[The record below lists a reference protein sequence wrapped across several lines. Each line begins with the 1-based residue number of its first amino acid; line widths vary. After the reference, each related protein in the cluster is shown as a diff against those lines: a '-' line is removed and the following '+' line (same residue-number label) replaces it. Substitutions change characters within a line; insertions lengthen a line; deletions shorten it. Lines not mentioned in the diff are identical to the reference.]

1 MSFQPPRPRK
11 LYLIVGVPAPAHKQH
26 AVCPK
31 SWRAAADS
39 GRNVRSEQFYGA
51 QMLVA
56 SSSNKPPSGRFHG
69 PGRRGHAL
77 DRHER
82 VPIVIREG
90 HVVHDAALR
99 CQARQLL
106 PEGSR

>member
-1 MSFQPPRPRK
+1 
-11 LYLIVGVPAPAHKQH
+11 
-26 AVCPK
+26 
-31 SWRAAADS
+31 
-39 GRNVRSEQFYGA
+39 
-51 QMLVA
+51 MLVA

-69 PGRRGHAL
+69 PGLRGHAL

-90 HVVHDAALR
+90 HVVHDAALH

-106 PEGSR
+106 PDGISMTETVSGLLATGRKT